1 MYPPGG
7 HPGETLPLFHPL
19 VYMQNL
25 FSWATLLEESAVAAV
40 ENILLEVMRRVV
52 SKDDAIVRK

>member
-1 MYPPGG
+1 
-7 HPGETLPLFHPL
+7 
-19 VYMQNL
+19 MQNL